1 MIADPMGAASFRA
14 AVEFLGLSQADV
26 ADRLGV
32 SDRTVRH
39 WLAGRYAIPVG
50 VADEVRAWLAYAA
63 SLVERQA
70 AEFVECDEVAV
81 SGGSAILEVVVPTE
95 GPWPRRFWRHVALR
109 IAERLGVPVE
119 VVEDVEP

>member
-50 VADEVRAWLAYAA
+50 VADEVRAWLTYAA
-63 SLVERQA
+63 SLVERSA
-70 AEFVECDEVAV
+70 AV

-95 GPWPRRFWRHVALR
+95 GPWPRRFWRHIALR

-119 VVEDVEP
+119 VVEEIIARLQEPAA

>member
-50 VADEVRAWLAYAA
+50 VADEVRAWLDYAA
-63 SLVERQA
+63 NLVERSA
-70 AEFVECDEVAV
+70 AV
-81 SGGSAILEVVVPTE
+81 SGESEILEVVVPTD
-95 GPWPRRFWRHVALR
+95 GPWPRRFWRHIALR
-109 IAERLGVPVE
+109 IAERVGVPVE

>member
-50 VADEVRAWLAYAA
+50 VADEVRAWLDYAA
-63 SLVERQA
+63 NLVERRSA
-70 AEFVECDEVAV
+70 AV
-81 SGGSAILEVVVPTE
+81 SGASAILEVVVPTE
-95 GPWPRRFWRHVALR
+95 GPWPRRFWRHIALR
-109 IAERLGVPVE
+109 VAERVGVPVE

>member
-50 VADEVRAWLAYAA
+50 VADEVRAWLTHAA
-63 SLVERQA
+63 SLVERSA
-70 AEFVECDEVAV
+70 AVA
-81 SGGSAILEVVVPTE
+81 SASEILEVVVPTE
-95 GPWPRRFWRHVALR
+95 GPWPRRFWRHIALR
-109 IAERLGVPVE
+109 VAERVGVPVE

>member
-63 SLVERQA
+63 NLVERSA
-70 AEFVECDEVAV
+70 AVSAAV
-81 SGGSAILEVVVPTE
+81 SGAEILEFVVPTE

-109 IAERLGVPVE
+109 IAERVGVPVE
-119 VVEDVEP
+119 VVEPPLEDA